1 MKIDPWIARKLHK
14 KKISKDSASVGD
26 EPIFKA
32 LVETKRKRQE
42 CEGFTPFVLYWYD
55 WDVIEIV
62 NIYT

>member
-1 MKIDPWIARKLHK
+1 MLHK

-32 LVETKRKRQE
+32 SIETQRKRQE
-42 CEGFTPFVLYWYD
+42 YEALYLLSCIGID